1 MSYKPGKGQADEMT
15 KGKTIPDEYEEGTAH
30 LRNDGMNAGEVVEES
45 AGISDEIFEEVGE
58 AIPEAI
64 RKEKASGGL
73 AYMLGE

>member
-1 MSYKPGKGQADEMT
+1 
-15 KGKTIPDEYEEGTAH
+15 
-30 LRNDGMNAGEVVEES
+30 MNAGEVVEES

-64 RKEKASGGL
+64 RKEKASCGL